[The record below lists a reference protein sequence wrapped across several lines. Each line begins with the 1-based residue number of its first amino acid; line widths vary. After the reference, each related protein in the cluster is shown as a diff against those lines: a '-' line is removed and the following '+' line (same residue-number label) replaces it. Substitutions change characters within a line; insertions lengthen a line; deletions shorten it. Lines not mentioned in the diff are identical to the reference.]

1 MDWHGTRG
9 CRDHGLLV
17 QAIIAQLHGGEPV
30 GLLTHH
36 LVHDESAWL
45 FLERLFTVTAQ
56 TEACA
61 WLPIRTLIGRSAGR
75 AIPGKV

>member
-1 MDWHGTRG
+1 
-9 CRDHGLLV
+9 LV
-17 QAIIAQLHGGEPV
+17 QAIIAQLQHGFDEPV

-36 LVHDESAWL
+36 LVHNESAWI

-61 WLPIRTLIGRSAGR
+61 WLPIRTLIGRSAAG
-75 AIPGKV
+75 A